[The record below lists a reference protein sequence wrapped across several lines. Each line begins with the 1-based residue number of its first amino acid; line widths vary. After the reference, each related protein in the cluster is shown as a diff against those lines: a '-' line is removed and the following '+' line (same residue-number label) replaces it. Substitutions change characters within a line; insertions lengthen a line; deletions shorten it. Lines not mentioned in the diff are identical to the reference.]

1 MPYHTWNSTFCFTQK
16 YNLRLPFHT
25 NHGKAENWAS
35 YHSVMPLVR
44 SNCEKSTITCWQEQN
59 FKIQSVIHTIAEM
72 WQPQRAIHCFFA
84 IHVWNDSIF
93 QHWTIINWSWKCRGS
108 CICLTQGFF
117 FLCMKW
123 KVPVYQKSYHAN
135 VLSLPCVEHLVI
147 FHCHIQLP
155 GFYFLKWHV
164 EFKPVMKQFQ
174 TSAQLLCLWVQRCHV
189 DNQKSKPL
197 YVYFADVRW
206 ILWAYFSLKT
216 GLSDLFLTCVFLRCI
231 QDCSGSKYRRT

>member
-1 MPYHTWNSTFCFTQK
+1 MPYHTWNSTFCFTQN
-16 YNLRLPFHT
+16 YNLQLPFHT

-44 SNCEKSTITCWQEQN
+44 SNCEKSTITCWPEQN

-108 CICLTQGFF
+108 CICLTHGFF

-123 KVPVYQKSYHAN
+123 KSPS
-135 VLSLPCVEHLVI
+135 LSEVLPCQCP
-147 FHCHIQLP
+147 FS
-155 GFYFLKWHV
+155 
-164 EFKPVMKQFQ
+164 PVCG
-174 TSAQLLCLWVQRCHV
+174 TSC
-189 DNQKSKPL
+189 
-197 YVYFADVRW
+197 
-206 ILWAYFSLKT
+206 YFSLPHPT
-216 GLSDLFLTCVFLRCI
+216 SWFLLPQVTRRIQTCDETVPDISSTSVPLSATTSRW
-231 QDCSGSKYRRT
+231 